1 MSAFPA
7 PRPHGR
13 RVKQRYATVDAMI
26 CAAVQEC
33 GVDSPRLAV
42 TGPAGAITWPELAR
56 GARRVAGSISS
67 RGLGRGDR
75 IAVLARRDT
84 RLPVMVAGI
93 LHSGAVYCPL
103 EVDSPTER
111 LRWQLEDLQPEL
123 VMLLGVE
130 QSAEQEL
137 RRVVA
142 EACAAEVW
150 IGGAECDRENI
161 DGSGGSL
168 QVSGALLEVNTD
180 ICPEDPCYITFT
192 SGSTGRPKAVVN
204 THRGVACHLEWSA
217 RIVGPGEELRVLQKA
232 PAVFDVGIAEILNP
246 LANGGTVVMPDSQ
259 WWMGDIDGFLDLL
272 VDYQV
277 SVLSMVPSML
287 GTLLDVMD
295 DMGEPLERLAG
306 LKHLLLGGEAV
317 PSALAER
324 CLRQIGCRVH
334 GLYGPTE
341 AAMDVLWVEY
351 TEELLADL
359 AGSSAGDG
367 RQPSLLGLPQDNVSC
382 YLRAEDGKEVTDPG
396 QVGELCIAGVQVATG
411 YWRRPELTAQS
422 FVPSW
427 YPQVDGG
434 RMYCT
439 GDLARW
445 NQVGLLEF
453 VGRVGD
459 QVKIRGNRV
468 ELGEVDAALR
478 RVPGVRQAASR
489 VVGEDSPVLV
499 GYVVWDQEAVV
510 LPPTEVAAVL
520 RESVPEY
527 MVPSRVVALQALPL
541 SSNGKLDRR
550 ALPDPN

>member
-168 QVSGALLEVNTD
+168 QVSGALLEVNTG

-259 WWMGDIDGFLDLL
+259 WWMGISMAFWICWWITR
-272 VDYQV
+272 
-277 SVLSMVPSML
+277 SVCC
-287 GTLLDVMD
+287 
-295 DMGEPLERLAG
+295 RW
-306 LKHLLLGGEAV
+306 
-317 PSALAER
+317 
-324 CLRQIGCRVH
+324 CRVCSARCWMSW
-334 GLYGPTE
+334 TTW
-341 AAMDVLWVEY
+341 VSLWKGW
-351 TEELLADL
+351 L
-359 AGSSAGDG
+359 GSSI
-367 RQPSLLGLPQDNVSC
+367 C
-382 YLRAEDGKEVTDPG
+382 
-396 QVGELCIAGVQVATG
+396 C
-411 YWRRPELTAQS
+411 
-422 FVPSW
+422 
-427 YPQVDGG
+427 
-434 RMYCT
+434 
-439 GDLARW
+439 
-445 NQVGLLEF
+445 
-453 VGRVGD
+453 
-459 QVKIRGNRV
+459 
-468 ELGEVDAALR
+468 
-478 RVPGVRQAASR
+478 
-489 VVGEDSPVLV
+489 
-499 GYVVWDQEAVV
+499 
-510 LPPTEVAAVL
+510 
-520 RESVPEY
+520 
-527 MVPSRVVALQALPL
+527 
-541 SSNGKLDRR
+541 
-550 ALPDPN
+550 

>member
-1 MSAFPA
+1 
-7 PRPHGR
+7 
-13 RVKQRYATVDAMI
+13 
-26 CAAVQEC
+26 
-33 GVDSPRLAV
+33 
-42 TGPAGAITWPELAR
+42 
-56 GARRVAGSISS
+56 
-67 RGLGRGDR
+67 
-75 IAVLARRDT
+75 
-84 RLPVMVAGI
+84 
-93 LHSGAVYCPL
+93 
-103 EVDSPTER
+103 
-111 LRWQLEDLQPEL
+111 
-123 VMLLGVE
+123 
-130 QSAEQEL
+130 
-137 RRVVA
+137 
-142 EACAAEVW
+142 
-150 IGGAECDRENI
+150 
-161 DGSGGSL
+161 
-168 QVSGALLEVNTD
+168 
-180 ICPEDPCYITFT
+180 
-192 SGSTGRPKAVVN
+192 
-204 THRGVACHLEWSA
+204 
-217 RIVGPGEELRVLQKA
+217 
-232 PAVFDVGIAEILNP
+232 
-246 LANGGTVVMPDSQ
+246 
-259 WWMGDIDGFLDLL
+259 
-272 VDYQV
+272 
-277 SVLSMVPSML
+277 
-287 GTLLDVMD
+287 
-295 DMGEPLERLAG
+295 
-306 LKHLLLGGEAV
+306 
-317 PSALAER
+317 
-324 CLRQIGCRVH
+324 
-334 GLYGPTE
+334 
-341 AAMDVLWVEY
+341 MDVLWVEY
-351 TEELLADL
+351 TEELLAEL